1 MPFFE
6 TVGNF
11 FFQLP
16 FHCLAGQHFR
26 QFIFQ
31 FVQNGGNVFVRRH
44 PGVIPAFQNEP
55 LHAQK
60 ADAGIFIMYVFQ
72 RIVPAG
78 LHDNLLGAHN
88 TGVNAVYGI
97 DLPFQF
103 FIGKAAAVYMV
114 HETAD

>member
-1 MPFFE
+1 MPFFQA
-6 TVGNF
+6 VGYL

-16 FHCLAGQHFR
+16 FHCLPGQHFR
-26 QFIFQ
+26 QLIFQ

-88 TGVNAVYGI
+88 AGVNAVYGI